1 MSLRRAAAALLPG
14 LCFALPLHAADKPA
28 PVHAPAA
35 AKTADAAL
43 IEFLADWQGKDGQW
57 VDPLT
62 FADIDPA
69 KVKADAAR
77 RHGKSPAPAG
87 HSGAPPAAGEGGR
100 AG

>member
-1 MSLRRAAAALLPG
+1 MKPTRVLAALLPG
-14 LCFALPLHAADKPA
+14 LLLTAPLHAAAKPA
-28 PVHAPAA
+28 PAA
-35 AKTADAAL
+35 LAADPAL

-69 KVKADAAR
+69 KVKADAAKR
-77 RHGKSPAPAG
+77 QDKSPAPAG
-87 HSGAPPAAGEGGR
+87 HSGAAPAAGEGGR

>member
-1 MSLRRAAAALLPG
+1 MKPIRVLAALLPG
-14 LCFALPLHAADKPA
+14 LLLTTPLHAAANPA
-28 PVHAPAA
+28 PAPLAA
-35 AKTADAAL
+35 DSAL

-69 KVKADAAR
+69 KVKADADKR
-77 RHGKSPAPAG
+77 RDKSAAPAG
-87 HSGAPPAAGEGGR
+87 HSGATPAAGEGGR

>member
-1 MSLRRAAAALLPG
+1 MSRIRVLAAFLSG
-14 LCFALPLHAADKPA
+14 LCFSLPLHAADKPA
-28 PVHAPAA
+28 PAPAA
-35 AKTADAAL
+35 ATAADPAL
-43 IEFLADWQGKDGQW
+43 IAFLADWQGKDGQW

-69 KVKADAAR
+69 KVKAEEAK

-87 HSGAPPAAGEGGR
+87 HSGAVPAAGEGGR

>member
-1 MSLRRAAAALLPG
+1 MSLTRVLAALLPG
-14 LCFALPLHAADKPA
+14 LLLSLPLHAAAKPA
-28 PVHAPAA
+28 PAHAAS
-35 AKTADAAL
+35 TRADPAL

-69 KVKADAAR
+69 KVKADEAK
-77 RHGKSPAPAG
+77 RHGRSSAPAG
-87 HSGAPPAAGEGGR
+87 HSGAAPAAGEGGR

>member
-1 MSLRRAAAALLPG
+1 MSPTRVLAALLPG
-14 LCFALPLHAADKPA
+14 LMLIAPLHAADKPA
-28 PVHAPAA
+28 PVHASAA
-35 AKTADAAL
+35 ASAADPAL
-43 IEFLADWQGKDGQW
+43 IEFLADWLGTDGQW

-62 FADIDPA
+62 FADVDPT

-87 HSGAPPAAGEGGR
+87 HSGAAPAAAEGGR

>member
-1 MSLRRAAAALLPG
+1 MSQVRVAAALLPG
-14 LCFALPLHAADKPA
+14 LLLSLPLLAANA
-28 PVHAPAA
+28 PAPAA
-35 AKTADAAL
+35 GSAVDPAL

-69 KVKADAAR
+69 KVKAVAAKQ
-77 RHGKSPAPAG
+77 HGKSPAPAG
-87 HSGAPPAAGEGGR
+87 HSGAAPAASEGGR